1 MTIVLFWFI
10 TSLLAGCIAMD
21 RIQELQEP
29 TTPLV
34 MRFDNP
40 ADALAEIIQPAM
52 NALDALEEQIKTN
65 PFTEIDVTDM
75 VNALD
80 SLPQLNNPGL
90 RSQMNGVIQSA
101 KQSLI
106 QQAEAHNQ
114 ALNETDEQIKQ
125 EL

>member
-10 TSLLAGCIAMD
+10 PSLLAGCIAMD

-29 TTPLV
+29 ITPLV

-52 NALDALEEQIKTN
+52 NALDALEQQIKTN

-90 RSQMNGVIQSA
+90 RSQMNGLIQSA